1 MSLANAR
8 IVRQRVRCRC
18 CFLHRFL
25 EMTYSAHRTGKVV
38 SYQKGIGMRKY
49 LEFFRVEA
57 KSLLKNFQKNE
68 QSAVA
73 RCAEV
78 FGDKKDLS
86 LMNMQHVVAK
96 EYGFDNWNALYKA
109 ENWQLAE
116 ALIKSKNQ
124 VLSMPLY
131 GDERKGNVYSRAERY
146 EIGLIKSREG
156 VDLENFVQTSP
167 SGYASPFLQLE
178 RFDLSDYDLAK
189 MNPLFVSFDEYTRW
203 PEDVA
208 KLPQNF
214 NPQNFMEQRKNPGLG
229 IRRLHRQNLAGH
241 GRAVAVI
248 DGFLLCDHLEYHEN
262 LKGYERIC
270 SDDLGRGA
278 SGGTLVSAFVG
289 KTCGVA
295 PFADVY
301 YFSAQQM
308 ENGQRTQRYYAQA
321 LQKVCDIHEELLQK
335 GKNGI
340 DTVCILWGITS
351 PVFQQ
356 DEGVSE
362 MKKALER
369 AKNLNIWVNSG
380 DLKFEGKL
388 WSEGRIHCSYSGDLD
403 NPMDYEVMP
412 NAPKI
417 PLEVSEFLRNRLCFP
432 AGGRT
437 VAVDDR
443 LDAYM
448 FSAPGFY
455 LKPYE
460 CGLFV
465 LARSI
470 KNDLT
475 AEEFWQ
481 LGLET
486 GDYRAGVGVIV
497 NPQKLIDALR
507 K

>member
-131 GDERKGNVYSRAERY
+131 GDELKGNVYSRAERY

-167 SGYASPFLQLE
+167 NGSASPFLQLE
-178 RFDLSDYDLAK
+178 RFDLSDYDLSK

-203 PEDVA
+203 SEDVD

-214 NPQNFMEQRKNPGLG
+214 NPQKFIKQRKNPGLG
-229 IRRLHRQNLAGH
+229 IRRLHRQNLVGQE
-241 GRAVAVI
+241 RAMAVI
-248 DGFLLCDHLEYHEN
+248 DGFLLSDHFWDMVLMVVRWCLPLWGKLVAWLRLPMFIIFRRN
-262 LKGYERIC
+262 RWKIIIER
-270 SDDLGRGA
+270 SDIMRKRCRKFA
-278 SGGTLVSAFVG
+278 IFMRNFCKMG
-289 KTCGVA
+289 KTVLIRFVFCG
-295 PFADVY
+295 
-301 YFSAQQM
+301 
-308 ENGQRTQRYYAQA
+308 ELQA
-321 LQKVCDIHEELLQK
+321 LFFSRM
-335 GKNGI
+335 
-340 DTVCILWGITS
+340 TV
-351 PVFQQ
+351 
-356 DEGVSE
+356 
-362 MKKALER
+362 
-369 AKNLNIWVNSG
+369 
-380 DLKFEGKL
+380 
-388 WSEGRIHCSYSGDLD
+388 Y
-403 NPMDYEVMP
+403 
-412 NAPKI
+412 
-417 PLEVSEFLRNRLCFP
+417 LR
-432 AGGRT
+432 
-437 VAVDDR
+437 
-443 LDAYM
+443 
-448 FSAPGFY
+448 
-455 LKPYE
+455 
-460 CGLFV
+460 
-465 LARSI
+465 
-470 KNDLT
+470 
-475 AEEFWQ
+475 
-481 LGLET
+481 
-486 GDYRAGVGVIV
+486 
-497 NPQKLIDALR
+497 
-507 K
+507 

>member
-1 MSLANAR
+1 
-8 IVRQRVRCRC
+8 
-18 CFLHRFL
+18 
-25 EMTYSAHRTGKVV
+25 MTYSAYRTGKVV

-68 QSAVA
+68 KEAVA
-73 RCAEV
+73 RCVKV

-96 EYGFDNWNALYKA
+96 EYGFDNWNALNKA

-116 ALIKSKNQ
+116 VLVKSKNQ
-124 VLSMPLY
+124 MLSFPLY
-131 GDERKGNVYSRAERY
+131 GDERNGNVYSRAERY
-146 EIGLIKSREG
+146 ETGLIKSRIG
-156 VDLENFVQTSP
+156 LDLENFVQISP
-167 SGYASPFLQLE
+167 SGSVFPFLQLE
-178 RFDLSDYDLAK
+178 KFDLSGYNLAK
-189 MNPLFVSFDEYTRW
+189 MNPLFTSFDEYTLW
-203 PEDVA
+203 PKDVA
-208 KLPQNF
+208 HLPQNF
-214 NPQNFMEQRKNPGLG
+214 NPQKFIEQRKNPGLG
-229 IRRLHRQNLAGH
+229 IRSLHKQMLSGQ
-241 GRAVAVI
+241 GRAVALI

-270 SDDLGRGA
+270 SDDLRSGA
-278 SGGTLVSAFVG
+278 SGGTLVSALVG

-295 PFADVY
+295 PFTDVY
-301 YFSAQQM
+301 YFSAQQK
-308 ENGQRTQRYYAQA
+308 ENGSRTQQYYAQA
-321 LQKVCDIHEELLQK
+321 LQKICDIHEELLQE

-340 DTVCILWGITS
+340 DAVCILWAITS
-351 PVFQQ
+351 SVFQL
-356 DEGVSE
+356 DNGVSE

-369 AKNLNIWVNSG
+369 ANNLNIWVNSG
-380 DLKFEGKL
+380 ELKFEGKT
-388 WSEGRIHCSYSGDLD
+388 WSEGRIHCVYNGDLD
-403 NPMDYEVMP
+403 NPLDYEAMP

-417 PLEVSEFLRNRLCFP
+417 PSEISEFWKNRLCFP

-437 VAVDDR
+437 VATNDR
-443 LDAYM
+443 LDAYA
-448 FSAPGFY
+448 FSAPGVY
-455 LKPYE
+455 LKSYE

-475 AEEFWQ
+475 AEEFWK

-486 GDYRAGVGVIV
+486 GDYRVGLGVIV